1 MVEFGNDEEVEKFR
15 KSRGKIKYILDKK
28 KGVQMTIIPTPW
40 VMALVFVVF
49 LVLVYLLNRI
59 LYKPLL
65 GFMDTRDASIKK
77 DGEGIE
83 GNTADIKALQKE
95 ANEILQNAR
104 AEAALIKNKAQDSA
118 KQTAEMK
125 ISQKKDE
132 LAQKYSAFV
141 VGLEEEKARL
151 KASLESEIPLFKE
164 SLKVK
169 LEKL

>member
-1 MVEFGNDEEVEKFR
+1 
-15 KSRGKIKYILDKK
+15 
-28 KGVQMTIIPTPW
+28 MTIIPTPW

-77 DGEGIE
+77 DDEGIE

>member
-1 MVEFGNDEEVEKFR
+1 
-15 KSRGKIKYILDKK
+15 
-28 KGVQMTIIPTPW
+28 MTIIPTPW

-95 ANEILQNAR
+95 ANAEIIYR
-104 AEAALIKNKAQDSA
+104 EALFYQDN
-118 KQTAEMK
+118 
-125 ISQKKDE
+125 
-132 LAQKYSAFV
+132 FV
-141 VGLEEEKARL
+141 F
-151 KASLESEIPLFKE
+151 SEQFPE
-164 SLKVK
+164 
-169 LEKL
+169 